1 VNGLSGNLGALRG
14 EHEILKLRAGL
25 RRPLTSEQLLWYKES
40 RQICGFIQ
48 RQVLAA
54 FSFYADF
61 LAQNP

>member
-1 VNGLSGNLGALRG
+1 MAFPAIWGHFGVNMKSSNSALV
-14 EHEILKLRAGL
+14 
-25 RRPLTSEQLLWYKES
+25 RPLTSEQLLWYKES